1 MDTKGKECLHVGFC
15 DLGLN
20 KSASVL
26 PGSSTPK
33 LRMKG
38 SIAVYHVHMI
48 REGAIPSEELHLQK
62 SSWVVN
68 CDWKCLIHV
77 VAFEFRSNARAFLLV
92 TSICIIPANKNIFYL
107 INCKKNMLIFK
118 YRNYFWNM
126 LGLMNAS
133 VRSRRRNP
141 AKFALWKV

>member
-1 MDTKGKECLHVGFC
+1 MEKKIAAEKPRPTDTKGKECLHVGFC

-38 SIAVYHVHMI
+38 SIAVYHVQMI

-77 VAFEFRSNARAFLLV
+77 VAFEFRSNARTFLLLLKQL
-92 TSICIIPANKNIFYL
+92 SG
-107 INCKKNMLIFK
+107 K
-118 YRNYFWNM
+118 YFSGNQHRK
-126 LGLMNAS
+126 
-133 VRSRRRNP
+133 R
-141 AKFALWKV
+141 